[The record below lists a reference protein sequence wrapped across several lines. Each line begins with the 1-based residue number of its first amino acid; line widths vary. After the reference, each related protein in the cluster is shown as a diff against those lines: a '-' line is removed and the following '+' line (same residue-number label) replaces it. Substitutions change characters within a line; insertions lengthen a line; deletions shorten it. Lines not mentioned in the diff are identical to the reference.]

1 MCYLFIILSIKPR
14 KYMETTNAANEFVGS
29 PAFMMLLLVGG
40 VIIAFLLRMT
50 FKSSNSEYRHR
61 PDE

>member
-1 MCYLFIILSIKPR
+1 
-14 KYMETTNAANEFVGS
+14 METTNAANEFVGS

-40 VIIAFLLRMT
+40 VMIAFLLRMT